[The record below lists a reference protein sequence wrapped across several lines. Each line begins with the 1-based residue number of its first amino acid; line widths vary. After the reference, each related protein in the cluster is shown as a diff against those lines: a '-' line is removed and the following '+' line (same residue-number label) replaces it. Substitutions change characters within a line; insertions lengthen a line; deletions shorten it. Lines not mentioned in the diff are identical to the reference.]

1 MDDRRLKEYAF
12 KIYSGDS
19 DYSLQKAF
27 RLFPKYY
34 PKIVFYY
41 IKIKTE
47 KQNEM
52 LMKMIQALGI
62 DKGRALLN
70 ELIDLNVK
78 MLKFYVNTS
87 FKFNESYKKLEA
99 ATDED
104 RYNVM
109 KTEAATTEQIL
120 KDSIGFYDK
129 SCDLLDKIYNEAKKY
144 DFGKLVN
151 KIDQA
156 KRMNVQGN
164 NELSKLNLKFVEY
177 LVKYKYKGV

>member
-1 MDDRRLKEYAF
+1 MDDRRLREYAF
-12 KIYSGDS
+12 KIYKGEIG
-19 DYSLQKAF
+19 YSLTKAF
-27 RLFPKYY
+27 SLFPKYY
-34 PKIVFYY
+34 PKITLYY
-41 IKIKTE
+41 IEIKTK

-52 LMKMIQALGI
+52 LMKIIQALGI

-78 MLKFYVNTS
+78 MLKFYVNAK
-87 FKFNESYKKLEA
+87 FKFDESYKKLEA
-99 ATDED
+99 ATNDD
-104 RYNVM
+104 RDNVI

-144 DFGKLVN
+144 NFGKLVN
-151 KIDQA
+151 EIEHA
-156 KRMNVQGN
+156 KAWNVQAN

-177 LVKYKYKGV
+177 LAKYK

>member
-1 MDDRRLKEYAF
+1 MDDRRLREYAF
-12 KIYSGDS
+12 KIYKGDR
-19 DYSLQKAF
+19 DYSLTKAF
-27 RLFPKYY
+27 SLFPKYY

-41 IKIKTE
+41 TEIKTK

-52 LMKMIQALGI
+52 LMRMIQALGI

-78 MLKFYVNTS
+78 MLKFYVNTT
-87 FKFNESYKKLEA
+87 FKFNESYRKLEA

-104 RYNVM
+104 RDNVI
-109 KTEAATTEQIL
+109 KTEAATLKQIL
-120 KDSIGFYDK
+120 KDSVGFYEK
-129 SCDLLDKIYNEAKKY
+129 SCDLLDKIYYEAKKY

-164 NELSKLNLKFVEY
+164 DELSKLNLKFVEY
-177 LVKYKYKGV
+177 LAKYK